1 MLSVY
6 VLPWRRSRVSALQ
19 FQAVDTQI
27 ELLAWR
33 DAQLTEIS
41 LQIENAFPALLDHLA
56 DQVERAGIYDLV
68 RSTIALTSSAEA
80 TIQLWAAEQLDI
92 ALVRGEADLDQAIL
106 EFPGKVNLDGD
117 VWDQVMQALPA
128 LAGVGLIGASV
139 AAIPTVLSFAT
150 VSTSVLAFWGTAS
163 ISWPLFAVGAVGI
176 GALTLTGSQS
186 LMLANDKVRANL
198 CKRLHQEAARQVFA
212 IGMQPGTRCLLSDIQ
227 AATIQAGQNR
237 IRGAS

>member
-1 MLSVY
+1 M
-6 VLPWRRSRVSALQ
+6 SALQ

-41 LQIENAFPALLDHLA
+41 LQIENAFPALLDHLT

-68 RSTIALTSSAEA
+68 RSTIALTSLAEA

-92 ALVRGEADLDQAIL
+92 ALVRGEAELDQAIL

-117 VWDQVMQALPA
+117 VWDQVTQALPA

-139 AAIPTVLSFAT
+139 AAIPTVISFAT

-163 ISWPLFAVGAVGI
+163 ISWPLFAAGAVGI
-176 GALTLTGSQS
+176 GVMTLTGSQS
-186 LMLANDKVRANL
+186 LKLADEKIRANL
-198 CKRLHQEAARQVFA
+198 CNRLHREAARQVFA
-212 IGMQPGTRCLLSDIQ
+212 IGEKPGTRCLLSDIQ
-227 AATIQAGQNR
+227 AAIVQAGQNR
-237 IRGAS
+237 IRGAR